1 MLRTLVVLVAVLATS
16 RVQAQS
22 KPLIEVG
29 DGKGKTYQGRVE
41 SLGKKV
47 VTMVRRDGSLFQLNR
62 KGIKTFK
69 KLAQTFKPLS
79 KSEMVAKLREE
90 LGKGF
95 VVQTTQHYVVCTPK
109 GSNKNYAGVFEN
121 VYKAFHYQFRRRQ
134 FQLKTN
140 EFPLVAIVFPSFRE
154 FAKYAAKDGVRASP
168 GLLGYYHRLSNRVAV
183 YESSRS
189 TKQER
194 PIRTGELPGS
204 SADGNINVFA
214 DTGSGADLESTITHE
229 TIHQV
234 SFNTGI
240 HPRLGHA
247 PRWIIEGL
255 AMTFESPGFLA
266 TSGNARGSS
275 RLNRDRLVWFKGY
288 SQKKRP
294 RKSLKA
300 FIESGSM
307 FQSSALDAYAQGWAL
322 TFFFMDQPARA
333 YKFGKYIRAMNRR
346 DLMAGYSA
354 EDRLKDFEDAFGDV
368 ERVETDFLRFM
379 KQLDPNAVASR

>member
-1 MLRTLVVLVAVLATS
+1 MLRAIAALTLMLCVSHVEAKV
-16 RVQAQS
+16 
-22 KPLIEVG
+22 KPLVEVG

-41 SLGKKV
+41 SLDKRT
-47 VTMVRRDGSLFQLNR
+47 VTMMRRDGSLFQLR
-62 KGIKTFK
+62 RSGIKTFK
-69 KLAQTFKPLS
+69 QIAAKFKPLS
-79 KSEMVAKLREE
+79 KNEMVAKLREE

-95 VVQTTQHYVVCTPK
+95 VVQTTQHYIVCTPK
-109 GSNKNYAGVFEN
+109 GSKKNYAGVFEN

-134 FQLKTN
+134 FHLQKN
-140 EFPLVAIVFPSFRE
+140 EFPLVAIVFPGFQD

-168 GLLGYYHRLSNRVAV
+168 GLLGYYHRMSNRVAV
-183 YESSRS
+183 YESSRRA
-189 TKQER
+189 TLDR
-194 PIRTGELPGS
+194 PLRTGQLQRPLE
-204 SADGNINVFA
+204 ADDNVYR

-288 SQKKRP
+288 SQTNRP

-300 FIESGSM
+300 FVESGRM
-307 FQSSALDAYAQGWAL
+307 FQTAALDAYSQSWAL

-333 YKFGKYIRAMNRR
+333 YKFGRYIRAMNQRE
-346 DLMAGYSA
+346 LTAGYTA
-354 EDRLKDFEDAFGDV
+354 KDRLADFENAFGDV

-379 KQLDPNAVASR
+379 RDLDPNAVASR